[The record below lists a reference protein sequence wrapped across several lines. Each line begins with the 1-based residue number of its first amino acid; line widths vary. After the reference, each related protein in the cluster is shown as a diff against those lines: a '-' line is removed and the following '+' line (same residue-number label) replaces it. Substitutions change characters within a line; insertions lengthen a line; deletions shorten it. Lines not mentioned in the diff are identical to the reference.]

1 MSHLAQTT
9 APVMQILPENTIAD
23 RLYRKIVYNAIRWIK
38 GNVPAEVYIKYS
50 LDQFKD
56 PTAIPSDRVIAMAR
70 DMEMPLSEL
79 IKNGIGA
86 CRFTVIEFQIALAEE
101 SSFSHQGG

>member
-1 MSHLAQTT
+1 MSHLAIQPTT
-9 APVMQILPENTIAD
+9 QAMQIPANTIAD
-23 RLYRKIVYNAIRWIK
+23 RLYRKIVYNALRWIK

>member
-1 MSHLAQTT
+1 MTLVNQAQQ
-9 APVMQILPENTIAD
+9 VVENSIAD
-23 RLYRKIVYNAIRWIK
+23 RLYRKIVFNALRWIK
-38 GNVPAEVYIKYS
+38 GNVPAEVYTRYN
-50 LDQFKD
+50 LEQFRD